1 MLLPATLE
9 PHCNSLRFWRS
20 ESGLERFVE
29 LVTQRLSET
38 GLSPTREEA
47 CEALSN
53 ATIVGPTAE
62 FVERRVTEEAAE
74 LASRIK
80 GAQRKAER
88 HYAFVTLPQPAR
100 HSVLHPVKAEE
111 RRASRGQDAMHGE
124 GAAAAEMLGGEGREM
139 MRGVRESSRFH
150 EAYMRS
156 LQARRAS
163 GSAARIS
170 SGVPQDS
177 STEFSGLQRKDAW
190 L

>member
-9 PHCNSLRFWRS
+9 HRSPCNSLLFWRS
-20 ESGLERFVE
+20 EAGLERFVE
-29 LVTQRLSET
+29 LVTQRLSGT

-62 FVERRVTEEAAE
+62 FVQGRVTEEAAE

-80 GAQRKAER
+80 SAQWSAER
-88 HYAFVTLPQPAR
+88 HHAFVALPQPPR
-100 HSVLHPVKAEE
+100 HNVLHPMKAEE
-111 RRASRGQDAMHGE
+111 RRASRGQFATDE
-124 GAAAAEMLGGEGREM
+124 RRETLGGEGREM
-139 MRGVRESSRFH
+139 VRGVRESSRFH

-163 GSAARIS
+163 GSVARIS
-170 SGVPQDS
+170 SGVPQDR
-177 STEFSGLQRKDAW
+177 STEVSGL
-190 L
+190 